1 MSVDARHA
9 AAHSSGARVAFV
21 HGQSRIAKL
30 VYELQRDARESVL
43 RIGRPQAALVAEFDS
58 MERDLLRRGVQFRT
72 LHDRDWLRRSEHVDR
87 TETMIGHGEQ
97 VRVAAGGPPLRMLL
111 VDDEV
116 AVLPLTTGHDAL
128 RLVVVARGGALVAAF
143 GQIFDELWRTATP
156 FDEAAVVPVEPG
168 VPVERTA
175 ADRPT
180 EQESSILS
188 MLAAG
193 VTDDGIGRRLGISA
207 RTAHRRVRE
216 LMERLGARN
225 RFQAGAQ
232 AVRFGWL

>member
-1 MSVDARHA
+1 
-9 AAHSSGARVAFV
+9 
-21 HGQSRIAKL
+21 
-30 VYELQRDARESVL
+30 
-43 RIGRPQAALVAEFDS
+43 

-72 LHDRDWLRRSEHVDR
+72 LHDRDWLRRSEHLDR

-97 VRVAAGGPPLRMLL
+97 VRVATGAPPLRMLL

-128 RLVVVARGGALVAAF
+128 QLAVVLRGSVLAAAF

-156 FDEAAVVPVEPG
+156 FDEAAVKSGESTEPG
-168 VPVERTA
+168 EGTV

-232 AVRFGWL
+232 AVRLGWL